1 MQIKRQFHNRNKV
14 FRKWIA
20 TNLLILIIPI
30 IVGEYVYYNSI
41 DIIKNEVENV
51 HLASLQQLKILVDG
65 KMEELK
71 KIGNA
76 LAIDSKVKTLS
87 NSDYLFSPQNL
98 YTISNIQ
105 KDLKKYTISNGFI
118 ENIYLYFSDGK
129 CLLSDNGIYT
139 DNEIKSF
146 VEEGFMT
153 GMQEWQKQIQSV
165 NAANIRI
172 YKKNSGAGSKRSV
185 VLFQALTSNIYSKLP
200 GVSMMV
206 VINNEKLEDL
216 MKSIDTESKSN
227 ITILNNL
234 NEDINLNGSYD
245 FSTMNYDK
253 LQQQKSIFS
262 IDTKE
267 QNITITHVGSSA
279 SDVEYILSM
288 PSSVFAYK
296 IRYIKTV
303 IYFYIGFCLVLGS
316 LIIYLVTKKNYYPL
330 ERLTRISSNNA
341 SFYKQNG
348 MNEYKVIE
356 SAINSLMT
364 DKKKA
369 ETRVKS
375 QDIPLRKNFLMRI
388 LKGSIKDKNKIDNL
402 QKIYNIHFESE
413 KFIVL
418 TFEIENPESAI
429 LVNSEELDDENS
441 DLVYFIIQNITEE
454 LIGDNYIKFF
464 TEIDGM
470 SVCLVNYKNEISGL
484 EADTGYTTVE
494 EAAQKSIKI
503 IKEHFDIK
511 LSAAVSDLKMDF
523 NDVPAAY
530 TETLEILEYKRLM
543 DKSNEVIRYGSI
555 EQSNV
560 DTENINTMK
569 NEIQFM
575 NYLLDNDFK
584 NASLMLDSIMESYLP
599 PNATNFQVVKCRM
612 FGLIN
617 IMLNAIGEFKSKAD
631 MDYFNQLDPMMR
643 MINSKSGTELKKQIK
658 LIFKSIVE
666 YSDNNES
673 KDAQN
678 KVTEITDYINHH
690 HSDPKLNVSAIALE
704 YEMNVS
710 YLCRVF
716 KKRTGVSILDYI
728 HKCRIENAKFMLSTE
743 LSIAEISEKVGYN
756 SSLAMIRTFKK
767 YEGITPGKY
776 RENMKLQ

>member
-51 HLASLQQLKILVDG
+51 HLASLQQLKILIDG

-139 DNEIKSF
+139 DSEIKSF

-153 GMQEWQKQIQSV
+153 SMQEWQKQIQSV

-172 YKKNSGAGSKRSV
+172 YKKNNDAGSKSSI
-185 VLFQALTSNIYSKLP
+185 VLFRALTSNIYSKLP

-234 NEDINLNGSYD
+234 NEDINLNGGYD
-245 FSTMNYDK
+245 FSTMNYDN
-253 LQQQKSIFS
+253 LQLQKNIFS
-262 IDTKE
+262 IDDKE

-279 SDVEYILSM
+279 SNLEYILSM

-330 ERLTRISSNNA
+330 ERLTRISSNDA
-341 SFYKQNG
+341 SLYKQNG

-356 SAINSLMT
+356 NAINSLMT

-402 QKIYNIHFESE
+402 QKIYNIQFESE

-418 TFEIENPESAI
+418 TFEIENPENAL

-454 LIGDNYIKFF
+454 LIGDNYIRYF

-484 EADTGYTTVE
+484 EADTGYNTVE

-503 IKEHFDIK
+503 IKEHFDIE
-511 LSAAVSDLKMDF
+511 LSTAVSDLKMDF

-543 DKSNEVIRYGSI
+543 DKSNEVIRYGAI
-555 EQSNV
+555 EQSNS

-631 MDYFNQLDPMMR
+631 IDYFNQLDPMMR

-710 YLCRVF
+710 YLCRIF